1 MDLGAGRQGLV
12 LTTRGRKTGK
22 RRSTPLVFMWHDGD
36 IVVFPSNGGLERPPA
51 WLLNL
56 EAAPDDVHVQI
67 GDDYFPVRAR
77 LASDEERARIL
88 PRARA
93 YNAHWKEY
101 LTYVRRE
108 LPFVLL
114 TPR

>member
-1 MDLGAGRQGLV
+1 MNLGSGRQGLV
-12 LTTRGRKTGK
+12 LTTRGRRTGK
-22 RRSTPLVFMWHDGD
+22 RRSTPLVFMWHDGK

-56 EAAPDDVHVQI
+56 EAHPHDVQVQI
-67 GDDYFPVRAR
+67 GDDCFSVDAR
-77 LASDEERARIL
+77 LADAEERARIL
-88 PRARA
+88 PRAEA
-93 YNAHWKEY
+93 YNAHWREY
-101 LTYVRRE
+101 LSYVRRE